1 MAFEPAQV
9 GLDRVHLGTRSAQ
22 LDRDGLELIFLC
34 DDNEVVAVCVAH
46 TVSGLIRNH
55 RYALLWLMSA
65 RCSGVIGA
73 SARNEPAIL

>member
-46 TVSGLIRNH
+46 TVSGFDTEPPLCVAVADEC
-55 RYALLWLMSA
+55 ALLRRDW
-65 RCSGVIGA
+65 RIGK
-73 SARNEPAIL
+73 E